1 MRAAAAAPI
10 AAGVPAALCL
20 GAAVPGRGSVPRC
33 SCPKQ
38 GLCDSVQVSQ
48 GLPPARELDSAHV
61 PLRRAQRTDMPNA
74 TLQVDGMQ
82 WWRAV
87 VKGEPEIN
95 TQQVEPENSNLADLG
110 E

>member
-1 MRAAAAAPI
+1 MCRCAELNARA
-10 AAGVPAALCL
+10 
-20 GAAVPGRGSVPRC
+20 
-33 SCPKQ
+33 
-38 GLCDSVQVSQ
+38 
-48 GLPPARELDSAHV
+48 
-61 PLRRAQRTDMPNA
+61 MPHA